1 MRISDVLRG
10 KGAEVLTVGPSTPV
24 ADLVRQLSERNIGAL
39 PVVDDG
45 RVVGIVSERDVV
57 RQLHAGGAGVL
68 QMQAADIMTTE
79 VAICSPSDSAADL
92 ARVMTERRF
101 RHLPVVVDGELR
113 GIVSIGDLVKAR
125 IDQLEVERQQLQSYI
140 AS

>member
-10 KGAEVLTVGPSTPV
+10 KGAEVLTVGSQTPV
-24 ADLVRQLSERNIGAL
+24 AELIRQLSERNIGAL

-57 RQLHAGGAGVL
+57 RQLHSGGAGVL
-68 QMQAADIMTTE
+68 QMKAADIMTTE
-79 VAICSPSDSAADL
+79 VAICSPSDDAADL

>member
-1 MRISDVLRG
+1 VRISDVLRG
-10 KGAEVLTVGPSTPV
+10 KGAEVLTVASQTPV
-24 ADLVRQLSERNIGAL
+24 AELIRQLSERNIGAL

-57 RQLHAGGAGVL
+57 RQLHSGGAGVL
-68 QMQAADIMTTE
+68 QMKAADIMTTE
-79 VAICSPSDSAADL
+79 VAICSPSDDAADL